1 MALFALDEGFPQ
13 TILQVAALLPDVTL
27 RPLRDVDPRLVGNS
41 EDWAVLLR
49 LYQHPE
55 PFDGLITT
63 DASMHNLP
71 KEMSVLHQ
79 TNLTLV
85 QVLAAGNDAI
95 RATALVLLHLP
106 YIVKETRRDRPQYW
120 ALRPPAKR
128 PARRA
133 VDALGEIAQKQGVAV
148 SELLESGRL
157 NEGQLAQD
165 MWRWYQDPDSE
176 Y

>member
-1 MALFALDEGFPQ
+1 
-13 TILQVAALLPDVTL
+13 
-27 RPLRDVDPRLVGNS
+27 
-41 EDWAVLLR
+41 
-49 LYQHPE
+49 
-55 PFDGLITT
+55 
-63 DASMHNLP
+63 MHNLP